1 MTAYSRQG
9 KVSMKHVDIELPQN
23 LLDFIDY
30 RAKQFNKRRDDVV
43 AEAIM
48 RLQSEWEL
56 EQGYLSDKDE
66 NTEFAEA
73 PIALFKDI
81 VDEDSKAR

>member
-1 MTAYSRQG
+1 
-9 KVSMKHVDIELPQN
+9 MKHVDIELPQN

-30 RAKQFNKRRDDVV
+30 RAKQFNKRRDDAV

-48 RLQSEWEL
+48 RLQAEWEL
-56 EQGYLSDKDE
+56 EQGYLLDKDE

-73 PIALFKDI
+73 SIALFKDI

>member
-1 MTAYSRQG
+1 
-9 KVSMKHVDIELPQN
+9 MKHIDIQLPQN

-30 RAKQFNKRRDDVV
+30 RAKQFNQRRDDVV

-48 RLQSEWEL
+48 RLQAEWEL
-56 EQGYLSDKDE
+56 EQGYLSDKEE
-66 NTEFAEA
+66 NIEFAEA
-73 PIALFKDI
+73 SISLFKEV